1 MEPGLIWILGGL
13 LLLVAELILP
23 GIFLLWVGLAA
34 IGTGALQLLSVTS
47 FGTDVLSFLVLL
59 GAGIWLALAL
69 RRRAPPASGLNTP
82 EAGLVGRSGM
92 LLPGEGPTGGMG
104 PRVRIGDSDW
114 PARLPR
120 DMRVPEGPVQV
131 RVEAVEGTT
140 LVVRPE

>member
-13 LLLVAELILP
+13 LLLVTELVLP

-34 IGTGALQLLSVTS
+34 IGTGAMQLLGVTS
-47 FGTDVLSFLVLL
+47 FAADAMTFLVLL
-59 GAGIWLALAL
+59 GAGIWAALQL
-69 RRRAPPASGLNTP
+69 RRGAPPPAGLNTP

-92 LLPGEGPTGGMG
+92 LLPGEGPG

-120 DMRVPEGPVQV
+120 DMRVPEGPVRV
-131 RVEAVEGTT
+131 KVEAVDGTV